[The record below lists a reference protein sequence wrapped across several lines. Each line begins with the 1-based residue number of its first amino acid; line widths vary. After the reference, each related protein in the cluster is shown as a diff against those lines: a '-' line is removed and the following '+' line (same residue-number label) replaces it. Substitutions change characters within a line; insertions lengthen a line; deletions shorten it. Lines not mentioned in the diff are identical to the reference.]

1 MICDK
6 IFYMTF
12 NDLRKNA
19 YKSSVSQNVA
29 QKKIQVQKEDLS
41 SQKEKSKKEK
51 HKSQNPELNAASDAL
66 VSGGLLKV
74 PVSKKEADGRDS
86 VYRRV
91 AKFLLIIGVDE
102 AAKIL
107 PHLTEEQ
114 TEKIIPE
121 IASIRSVSPEE
132 TRQILEEFETLLKN
146 AREGGG
152 IDTAREIL
160 RKAYGEKKAKELID
174 KSVPFPLE
182 KPFEYLNDI
191 DNERINL
198 LLKEESVQ
206 VKALIL
212 SHLNPKKAA
221 SVINLMDSKEK
232 SEVAFRLLKLEPV
245 SPEVIKNLDEILHKK
260 VLLQNSQ
267 RTNSLDGKNILAEIL
282 KKMSFSTENSI
293 LSKISTEEP
302 SLANDLR
309 ERLFTVDDVV
319 SSDDRFVQETL
330 MMYSNY
336 EIACL
341 VYKREEKFTKKIFQC
356 ISQGRVS
363 QVQEELNINQTFLK
377 SECDKIYSKFL
388 NTLRNAFEEGKLF
401 IKNRTDDVYI

>member
-132 TRQILEEFETLLKN
+132 TSQILEEFETLLKN

-160 RKAYGEKKAKELID
+160 KKAYGEKKAKELID

-245 SPEVIKNLDEILHKK
+245 SPEVIKNLDEVLHKK

-319 SSDDRFVQETL
+319 SSDDRFVQEIL

>member
-29 QKKIQVQKEDLS
+29 PKKIQVQKEDLS

-74 PVSKKEADGRDS
+74 PVSKKEADGKDS
-86 VYRRV
+86 VYRLV

-132 TRQILEEFETLLKN
+132 TSQILEEFETLLKN

-160 RKAYGEKKAKELID
+160 RKAYGEKKAKELIY

-245 SPEVIKNLDEILHKK
+245 SPEVIKNLDEVLHKK

-267 RTNSLDGKNILAEIL
+267 RTNSLDGKKILAEIL

-319 SSDDRFVQETL
+319 SSDDRFVQEIL

>member
-245 SPEVIKNLDEILHKK
+245 SPEVIKNLDEVLHKK

-319 SSDDRFVQETL
+319 SSDDRFVQEIL

>member
-132 TRQILEEFETLLKN
+132 TSQILEEFETLLKN

-174 KSVPFPLE
+174 KSVPLPLE

-245 SPEVIKNLDEILHKK
+245 SPEVIKNLDEVLHKK

-267 RTNSLDGKNILAEIL
+267 RTNSLDGKKILAEIL

-319 SSDDRFVQETL
+319 NSDDRFVQETL

>member
-245 SPEVIKNLDEILHKK
+245 SPEVIKNLDEVLHKK

-319 SSDDRFVQETL
+319 NSDDRFVQEIL

>member
-19 YKSSVSQNVA
+19 YKSSVSQNAA

-160 RKAYGEKKAKELID
+160 KKAYGEKKAKELID

-212 SHLNPKKAA
+212 SHLNSKKAA

-245 SPEVIKNLDEILHKK
+245 SPEVIKNLDEVLHKK

-267 RTNSLDGKNILAEIL
+267 RTNSLDGKKILAEIL

-319 SSDDRFVQETL
+319 NSDDRFVQETL

-363 QVQEELNINQTFLK
+363 QVQEEFNINQTFLK

>member
-19 YKSSVSQNVA
+19 YKSSVSQNAA

-160 RKAYGEKKAKELID
+160 KKAYGEKKAKELID

-221 SVINLMDSKEK
+221 SIINLMDSKEK

-245 SPEVIKNLDEILHKK
+245 SPEVIKNLDEVLHKK

-267 RTNSLDGKNILAEIL
+267 RTNSLDGKKILAEIL

>member
-29 QKKIQVQKEDLS
+29 QKKFQVQKEDLS

-245 SPEVIKNLDEILHKK
+245 SPEVIKNLDEVLHKK

-267 RTNSLDGKNILAEIL
+267 RTNSLDGKKILAEIL

>member
-132 TRQILEEFETLLKN
+132 TSQILEEFETLLKN

-160 RKAYGEKKAKELID
+160 KKAYGEKKAKELID

-267 RTNSLDGKNILAEIL
+267 RTNSLDGKKILAEIL

-309 ERLFTVDDVV
+309 QRLFTVDDVV
-319 SSDDRFVQETL
+319 SSDDRFVQEIL

-401 IKNRTDDVYI
+401 IKNRTDDVYV

>member
-19 YKSSVSQNVA
+19 YKSSVSQNAA

-160 RKAYGEKKAKELID
+160 KKAYGEKKAKELID

-245 SPEVIKNLDEILHKK
+245 SPEVIKNLDEVLHKK

-267 RTNSLDGKNILAEIL
+267 RTNSLDGKKILAEIL

-309 ERLFTVDDVV
+309 ERLFTVDDVLN
-319 SSDDRFVQETL
+319 SDDRFVQETL

>member
-132 TRQILEEFETLLKN
+132 TSQILEEFEILLKN

-245 SPEVIKNLDEILHKK
+245 SPEVIKNLDEVLHKK

>member
-19 YKSSVSQNVA
+19 YKSSVSQNAA

-132 TRQILEEFETLLKN
+132 TSQILEEFETLLKN

-245 SPEVIKNLDEILHKK
+245 SPEVIKNLDEVLHKK

-267 RTNSLDGKNILAEIL
+267 RTNSLDGKKILAEIL

-319 SSDDRFVQETL
+319 NSDDRFVQETL

-377 SECDKIYSKFL
+377 SECDIIYSKFL

>member
-19 YKSSVSQNVA
+19 YKSSVSQNAA
-29 QKKIQVQKEDLS
+29 QKKIQIQNEDLS

-146 AREGGG
+146 ARESGG

-267 RTNSLDGKNILAEIL
+267 RTNSLDGKKILAEIL

-319 SSDDRFVQETL
+319 NSDDRFVQETL

>member
-1 MICDK
+1 
-6 IFYMTF
+6 MTF

-19 YKSSVSQNVA
+19 YKSSVSKTLG
-29 QKKIQVQKEDLS
+29 QKDSQVKKEDFSVQKE
-41 SQKEKSKKEK
+41 KKEK

-66 VSGGLLKV
+66 ISGGLLKV

-132 TRQILEEFETLLKN
+132 TNQILEEFESLLKT

-160 RKAYGEKKAKELID
+160 KKAYGEKKAKELID

-191 DNERINL
+191 DKERINL

-206 VKALIL
+206 VKALVL
-212 SHLNPKKAA
+212 SRLNPKKAA

-245 SPEVIKNLDEILHKK
+245 SPEVIKSLDEALHKK
-260 VLLQNSQ
+260 LLLQNSQ
-267 RTNSLDGKNILAEIL
+267 KTNSIDGKNVLAEIL

-293 LSKISTEEP
+293 LSKISSEEP

-319 SSDDRFVQETL
+319 NSDDRFIQETL

-341 VYKREEKFTKKIFQC
+341 VYKKDENFTKKIFQC
-356 ISQGRVS
+356 ISQGRIS
-363 QVQEELNINQTFLK
+363 QVQDELNINQAFSK

-401 IKNRTDDVYI
+401 IKNRTDDVYV

>member
-29 QKKIQVQKEDLS
+29 PKKIQVQKEDLS

-245 SPEVIKNLDEILHKK
+245 SPEVIKNLDEVLHKK

-267 RTNSLDGKNILAEIL
+267 RTNSLDGKKILAEIL

-319 SSDDRFVQETL
+319 NSDDRFVQEIL

>member
-1 MICDK
+1 
-6 IFYMTF
+6 MTF

-19 YKSSVSQNVA
+19 YKSSVSKTLG
-29 QKKIQVQKEDLS
+29 QKDFQVKKEDFSVQKE
-41 SQKEKSKKEK
+41 KKEK

-66 VSGGLLKV
+66 ISGGLLKV

-132 TRQILEEFETLLKN
+132 TSQILEEFESLLKT

-160 RKAYGEKKAKELID
+160 KKAYGEKKAKELID

-191 DNERINL
+191 DKERINL

-206 VKALIL
+206 VKALVL
-212 SHLNPKKAA
+212 SRLNPKKAA

-245 SPEVIKNLDEILHKK
+245 SPEVIKSLDEALHKK
-260 VLLQNSQ
+260 LLLQNSQ
-267 RTNSLDGKNILAEIL
+267 KTNSIDGKNVLAEIL

-293 LSKISTEEP
+293 LSKISSEEP

-319 SSDDRFVQETL
+319 NSDDRFIQETL

-341 VYKREEKFTKKIFQC
+341 VYKRDENFTKKIFQC
-356 ISQGRVS
+356 ISQGRIS
-363 QVQEELNINQTFLK
+363 QVQDELNINQAFSK

-401 IKNRTDDVYI
+401 IKNRTDDVYV

>member
-12 NDLRKNA
+12 NDLRKKA
-19 YKSSVSQNVA
+19 YKSSVSQNAA

-245 SPEVIKNLDEILHKK
+245 SPEVIKNLDEVLHKK

-267 RTNSLDGKNILAEIL
+267 RTNSLDGKKILAEIL

>member
-19 YKSSVSQNVA
+19 YKSSVSQNAA

-245 SPEVIKNLDEILHKK
+245 SPEVIKNLDEVLHKK
-260 VLLQNSQ
+260 VLLHNSQ
-267 RTNSLDGKNILAEIL
+267 RTNSLDGKKILAEIL

>member
-91 AKFLLIIGVDE
+91 AKFFLIIGVDE

-245 SPEVIKNLDEILHKK
+245 SPEVIKNLDEVLHKK

>member
-29 QKKIQVQKEDLS
+29 QKKFQVQKEDLS

-160 RKAYGEKKAKELID
+160 KKAYGEKKAKELID

-245 SPEVIKNLDEILHKK
+245 SPEVIKNLDEVLHKK

>member
-19 YKSSVSQNVA
+19 YKSSVSQNAA

-245 SPEVIKNLDEILHKK
+245 SPEVIKNLDEVLHKK

-267 RTNSLDGKNILAEIL
+267 RTNSLDGKKILAEIL

-363 QVQEELNINQTFLK
+363 QVQEEFNINQTFLK

>member
-74 PVSKKEADGRDS
+74 PVSKKEADGRES

-91 AKFLLIIGVDE
+91 GKFLLIIGVDE

-245 SPEVIKNLDEILHKK
+245 SPEVIKNLDEVLHKK

>member
-19 YKSSVSQNVA
+19 YKSSVSQNEA

-245 SPEVIKNLDEILHKK
+245 SPEVIKNLDEVLHKK

-267 RTNSLDGKNILAEIL
+267 RTNSLDGKKILAEIL

>member
-132 TRQILEEFETLLKN
+132 TSQILEEFETLLKN

-174 KSVPFPLE
+174 KSIPFPLE

-206 VKALIL
+206 VKVLIL

-245 SPEVIKNLDEILHKK
+245 SPEVIKNLDEVLHKK

>member
-19 YKSSVSQNVA
+19 YKSSVSQNAA

-245 SPEVIKNLDEILHKK
+245 SPEVIKNLDEVLHKK

-363 QVQEELNINQTFLK
+363 QVQEEFNINQTFLK

>member
-29 QKKIQVQKEDLS
+29 QKKIQVLKEDLS

-245 SPEVIKNLDEILHKK
+245 SPEVIKNLDEVLHKK

-267 RTNSLDGKNILAEIL
+267 RTNSLDGKKILTEIL

>member
-19 YKSSVSQNVA
+19 YKSSVSQNAA

-245 SPEVIKNLDEILHKK
+245 SPEVIKNLDEVLHKK

-267 RTNSLDGKNILAEIL
+267 RTNSLDGKKILAEIL

-319 SSDDRFVQETL
+319 NSDDRFVQETL

-388 NTLRNAFEEGKLF
+388 KTLRNAFEEGKLF

>member
-19 YKSSVSQNVA
+19 YKSSVSQNAV

-132 TRQILEEFETLLKN
+132 TSQILEEFETLLKN

-160 RKAYGEKKAKELID
+160 KKAYGEKKAKELID

-245 SPEVIKNLDEILHKK
+245 SPEVIKNLDEVLHKK

-267 RTNSLDGKNILAEIL
+267 RTNSLDGKKILAEIL

-293 LSKISTEEP
+293 LLKISTEEP

-363 QVQEELNINQTFLK
+363 QVQEEFNINQTFLK

>member
-19 YKSSVSQNVA
+19 YKSSVSQNAA

-160 RKAYGEKKAKELID
+160 KKAYGEKKAKELID

-198 LLKEESVQ
+198 LLKVESVQ

-245 SPEVIKNLDEILHKK
+245 SPEVIKNLDEVLHKK

-267 RTNSLDGKNILAEIL
+267 RTNSLDGKKILAEIL

-309 ERLFTVDDVV
+309 ERLFTVDDVLN
-319 SSDDRFVQETL
+319 SDDRFVQETL

>member
-160 RKAYGEKKAKELID
+160 RIAYCEKNAKELID

-245 SPEVIKNLDEILHKK
+245 SPEVIKNLDEVLHKK

-319 SSDDRFVQETL
+319 NSDDRFVQETL

>member
-19 YKSSVSQNVA
+19 YKSSVSQNAA

-245 SPEVIKNLDEILHKK
+245 SPEVIKNLDEVLHKK

-267 RTNSLDGKNILAEIL
+267 RTNSLDGKKILAEIL

-319 SSDDRFVQETL
+319 NSDDRFVQETL

-363 QVQEELNINQTFLK
+363 QVQEEFNINQTFLK

>member
-160 RKAYGEKKAKELID
+160 KKAYGEKKAKELID

-267 RTNSLDGKNILAEIL
+267 RTNSLDGKKILAEIL

-319 SSDDRFVQETL
+319 SSDDRFVQEIL

>member
-19 YKSSVSQNVA
+19 YKSSVSQNVV
-29 QKKIQVQKEDLS
+29 QKKIPVKKEDLS

-132 TRQILEEFETLLKN
+132 TSQILEEFETLLKN
-146 AREGGG
+146 ARESGG

-160 RKAYGEKKAKELID
+160 KKAYGEKKAKELID

-245 SPEVIKNLDEILHKK
+245 SPEVIKNLDEVLHKK

-309 ERLFTVDDVV
+309 ERLFTVDDVIN
-319 SSDDRFVQETL
+319 SDDRFVQEIL

>member
-1 MICDK
+1 
-6 IFYMTF
+6 MTF

-19 YKSSVSQNVA
+19 YKSSVSKTLG
-29 QKKIQVQKEDLS
+29 QKDSQFKKEDFSVQKE
-41 SQKEKSKKEK
+41 KKEK

-66 VSGGLLKV
+66 ISGGLLKV
-74 PVSKKEADGRDS
+74 PVSKKEADGRDN

-132 TRQILEEFETLLKN
+132 TSQILEEFESLLKT

-160 RKAYGEKKAKELID
+160 KKAYGEKKAKELID

-191 DNERINL
+191 DKERINL

-206 VKALIL
+206 VKALVL
-212 SHLNPKKAA
+212 SRLNPKKAA

-232 SEVAFRLLKLEPV
+232 SEVAFRLLKIEPV
-245 SPEVIKNLDEILHKK
+245 SPEVIKSLDEALHKK
-260 VLLQNSQ
+260 LLLQNSQ
-267 RTNSLDGKNILAEIL
+267 KTNSIDGKNVLAEIL

-293 LSKISTEEP
+293 LSKISSEEP

-319 SSDDRFVQETL
+319 NSDDRFIQETL

-341 VYKREEKFTKKIFQC
+341 VYKRDENFTKKIFQC
-356 ISQGRVS
+356 ISQGRIS
-363 QVQEELNINQTFLK
+363 QVQDELNINQAFSK

-401 IKNRTDDVYI
+401 IKNRTDDVYV

>member
-19 YKSSVSQNVA
+19 YKSSVSQNAA

-146 AREGGG
+146 TREGGG

-160 RKAYGEKKAKELID
+160 KKAYGEKKAKELID

-245 SPEVIKNLDEILHKK
+245 SPEVIKNLDEVLHKK

>member
-19 YKSSVSQNVA
+19 YKSSVSQNA
-29 QKKIQVQKEDLS
+29 AKKKIQVQKEDLS

-121 IASIRSVSPEE
+121 IASIRSVSSEE

-245 SPEVIKNLDEILHKK
+245 SPEVIKNLDEVLHKK

-267 RTNSLDGKNILAEIL
+267 RTNSLDGKKILAEIL

>member
-12 NDLRKNA
+12 NDLRKKA

-29 QKKIQVQKEDLS
+29 PKKIQVQKEDLS

-160 RKAYGEKKAKELID
+160 KKAYGEKKAKELID

-245 SPEVIKNLDEILHKK
+245 SPEVIKNLDEVLHKK

-267 RTNSLDGKNILAEIL
+267 RTNSLDGKKILAEIL

-319 SSDDRFVQETL
+319 NSDDRFVQETL

-363 QVQEELNINQTFLK
+363 QVQEEFNINQTFLK

>member
-29 QKKIQVQKEDLS
+29 QKKIQVQNEDLS

-132 TRQILEEFETLLKN
+132 TSQILEEFETLLKN

-245 SPEVIKNLDEILHKK
+245 SPEVIKNLDEVLHKK

-267 RTNSLDGKNILAEIL
+267 RTNSLDGKKILAEIL

>member
-51 HKSQNPELNAASDAL
+51 HKSQNLELNAASDAL

-245 SPEVIKNLDEILHKK
+245 SPEVIKNLDEVLHKK

-267 RTNSLDGKNILAEIL
+267 RTNSLDGKKILAEIL

-319 SSDDRFVQETL
+319 NSDDRFVQETL

>member
-91 AKFLLIIGVDE
+91 AKFFLIIGVDE

-132 TRQILEEFETLLKN
+132 IRQILEEFETLLKN

-245 SPEVIKNLDEILHKK
+245 SPEVIKNLDEVLHKK

-319 SSDDRFVQETL
+319 NSDDRFVQEIL

-401 IKNRTDDVYI
+401 IKNRTDDVYV